1 MLQCC
6 YSAGMEEGDNIETSY
21 SNEKIKEDAKK
32 SIYYSVACSQQNYLT
47 FILEL
52 RILLYILNYSFELMV
67 TFLL

>member
-32 SIYYSVACSQQNYLT
+32 SIYYSFTCSQQNYLT

>member
-47 FILEL
+47 FILE
-52 RILLYILNYSFELMV
+52 YSLEYYYC
-67 TFLL
+67 TY